1 MANEYLTK
9 SDIINWI
16 GDWANNNPN
25 RTDEAVEAF
34 AKELNEQMMK
44 LDFKVSDGRIVV
56 DYYAEKILGKE
67 IIEIIKPY
75 IDEIAEES
83 TYFVA
88 VPRGYIKYTSK
99 DDVSLH
105 NFYSEGNER
114 DTWPFIYVCI
124 NNSSLKATTYK
135 EEYDLI
141 TQIFNSPKLRVLE
154 NKQFFMYF
162 VSKKGFSEI
171 SQYFK
176 NNSSITGPFDQLE
189 DSKKYISIYS
199 KKSTVN
205 LSSDEYI
212 QKRKEIDE
220 NE

>member
-1 MANEYLTK
+1 
-9 SDIINWI
+9 
-16 GDWANNNPN
+16 
-25 RTDEAVEAF
+25 
-34 AKELNEQMMK
+34 
-44 LDFKVSDGRIVV
+44 
-56 DYYAEKILGKE
+56 
-67 IIEIIKPY
+67 
-75 IDEIAEES
+75 
-83 TYFVA
+83 
-88 VPRGYIKYTSK
+88 
-99 DDVSLH
+99 
-105 NFYSEGNER
+105 
-114 DTWPFIYVCI
+114 
-124 NNSSLKATTYK
+124 
-135 EEYDLI
+135 
-141 TQIFNSPKLRVLE
+141 
-154 NKQFFMYF
+154 MYF